1 MSKGGPGGGSH
12 FCYLLIEFPLQTNMN
27 LNNKEK
33 DNSLSKSTSRKR
45 ENTYNTP
52 FIQKSKGI
60 WKAPKQLQNNQELL
74 QNNQNATKT
83 Q

>member
-1 MSKGGPGGGSH
+1 
-12 FCYLLIEFPLQTNMN
+12 MN

-33 DNSLSKSTSRKR
+33 DNSLFIYTNRKK

-74 QNNQNATKT
+74 QKNQNATKT
-83 Q
+83 LNEWGEEEIMLGLEGEWLSNVA